1 MGLQEINEGAVSG
14 MLIPIIMQSKF
25 SEIVGIFNKS
35 DKATRKQLLTTLSL
49 LDIANINKYKEKLE

>member
-1 MGLQEINEGAVSG
+1 MNFDENDLAKEYQDFHIAAYSN
-14 MLIPIIMQSKF
+14 